1 MEELWHFVSVLETE
15 TNTSFSIE
23 TCRVP
28 GDSEVVLRLNCHAGG
43 KESWVVRKSRKEQE
57 CTQRPNATGQSRKGR
72 CTAHIKIRV
81 PLSMAQEAGYA
92 TQHGTT
98 PTPTPPPPD
107 GLGAAPSPSPSPGP
121 PPPPPPSEILL
132 ALHLHHEG
140 HEPGSRRDVAELPM
154 DPRIRDFIKNHALQN
169 IPARHMQTIVR
180 DCGQKLVEEDG
191 QPNVDPCNT
200 RYFPT
205 YRAINNQVRKAL
217 LHIQLH
223 KVDQEAVSRWV
234 EERKAAGDSC
244 YFRPH
249 MDGSS
254 KLLLVHQTPHQLRM
268 LKLYGNTIVGMDAT
282 YKTNKH
288 GFPLFIISV
297 VDNHGHGYPVGIF
310 VVEDEAQQPWVV
322 Q

>member
-81 PLSMAQEAGYA
+81 PLGMAQEAGYA
-92 TQHGTT
+92 TQHG
-98 PTPTPPPPD
+98 
-107 GLGAAPSPSPSPGP
+107 SPSSSPGP
-121 PPPPPPSEILL
+121 PPPPPPPPEILL

-254 KLLLVHQTPHQLRM
+254 KLSFVGASDTTPTPH
-268 LKLYGNTIVGMDAT
+268 
-282 YKTNKH
+282 
-288 GFPLFIISV
+288 
-297 VDNHGHGYPVGIF
+297 
-310 VVEDEAQQPWVV
+310 AQALWQHHCGDGCHL
-322 Q
+322 